1 MKYLD
6 RYIDKHLSINFFSI
20 FLPLFVIAS
29 VIFLIRVST
38 ITSVIKI
45 DFFEMLKLYLF
56 IIPDLLFYTIPLSF
70 FIGGVL
76 TFSKLSFDYE
86 MVVLFSLGVPPRF
99 FLWKLFKL
107 ATLFTLI
114 LLFIS
119 MVMIPHTKQM
129 YKEFTKYKKQEAIIN
144 LKATEFGQT
153 FGKWSIF
160 IKDIETNSLGKIYRD
175 IALFYKDRDVEKFI
189 LAKKAS
195 FNLKNFNIQL
205 RLYNGSV
212 LTYNSSGIKKIYF
225 KNMVI
230 NDPSSI
236 DGYHYRNTLEYF
248 RYSLNTPKRRVK
260 LITNLFL
267 STFPI
272 MSIFLI
278 LAIGIQNIRYS
289 RGFTNFLM
297 GLSIFLFYALA
308 FSLSKPLDF
317 GVFNILILWFLSTYW
332 IYRKFVMTKY

>member
-1 MKYLD
+1 MNYLD
-6 RYIDKHLSINFFSI
+6 RYIDRNLSINFFSI

-107 ATLFTLI
+107 ATLFTL
-114 LLFIS
+114 LLFFLS

-144 LKATEFGQT
+144 LKTTEFGQT

-160 IKDIETNSLGKIYRD
+160 IKDIDTNSSGKTYRD
-175 IALFYKDRDVEKFI
+175 IALFYKDKEVEKFI

-195 FNLKNFNIQL
+195 FNLKNFNVQL
-205 RLYNGSV
+205 KLHSGSV
-212 LTYNSSGIKKIYF
+212 LTYSPSGIKKIFF
-225 KNMVI
+225 KQMVI

-278 LAIGIQNIRYS
+278 LAIGIQNVRYS
-289 RGFTNFLM
+289 RSFTNFLI
-297 GLSIFLFYALA
+297 GISIFLFYALA
-308 FSLSKPLDF
+308 FSLSKSLDF
-317 GVFNILILWFLSTYW
+317 GIFNILILWLLSTYW
-332 IYRKFVMTKY
+332 IYRKFVMARY